1 MKHWFFYKK
10 RHYILVVILLIFFL
24 SLPSLSIF
32 FYSFSSA
39 EKLQNLPFAIL
50 LQYLRQTFFLSLGVC
65 FFSALLGITQAL
77 FVVFFDF
84 KGKKFLEWA
93 LILPFLFPPYILAYL
108 YTDFFE
114 YAGIFQS
121 FLREFF
127 GWQSKAD
134 YWFPQ
139 IRGMGGAI
147 FVLTLSFYPYLYLI
161 VRNAML
167 QQSATL
173 LQAGQLLGYNFW
185 QNFYRLILPVSK
197 KSIFLGLI
205 VILIHCLHDFGA
217 VEHFSVYTLS
227 LGIFDLWLNRGNLP
241 SAAILS
247 SVVMFFFLFV
257 VLLENKI
264 NPKTQKIEANNLYTG
279 KKKEFSL
286 YLSYLVGVTCFLPIF
301 FGFLLPIGILLFYAF
316 SNYSSL
322 LERDFWIALLNSF
335 KIATL
340 ATLVTLCISFLLAYF
355 RRKIENKKIDALAN
369 VTILSYALPG
379 TVLSIGF
386 ILLSSQ
392 LDQWLNLFWASF
404 FGSNVG
410 LVFSGS
416 LIMLI
421 FAYSVKFCTLSQSI
435 FGESL
440 TGITYSF

>member
-147 FVLTLSFYPYLYLI
+147 FVLTLSFFFP
-161 VRNAML
+161 V
-167 QQSATL
+167 
-173 LQAGQLLGYNFW
+173 
-185 QNFYRLILPVSK
+185 YRLFA
-197 KSIFLGLI
+197 SIF
-205 VILIHCLHDFGA
+205 
-217 VEHFSVYTLS
+217 
-227 LGIFDLWLNRGNLP
+227 
-241 SAAILS
+241 
-247 SVVMFFFLFV
+247 
-257 VLLENKI
+257 
-264 NPKTQKIEANNLYTG
+264 
-279 KKKEFSL
+279 
-286 YLSYLVGVTCFLPIF
+286 
-301 FGFLLPIGILLFYAF
+301 
-316 SNYSSL
+316 
-322 LERDFWIALLNSF
+322 
-335 KIATL
+335 
-340 ATLVTLCISFLLAYF
+340 
-355 RRKIENKKIDALAN
+355 
-369 VTILSYALPG
+369 
-379 TVLSIGF
+379 
-386 ILLSSQ
+386 
-392 LDQWLNLFWASF
+392 
-404 FGSNVG
+404 
-410 LVFSGS
+410 
-416 LIMLI
+416 
-421 FAYSVKFCTLSQSI
+421 
-435 FGESL
+435 
-440 TGITYSF
+440 